1 MVHPILT
8 LINKPS
14 RLVIGFMSGTSAD
27 GIDAVLAEIHGHG
40 TAARVKQ
47 RDFVFMPFEPEVR
60 AEILRLAGG
69 GAAAAADFCRMNFLL
84 GELYCDA
91 GRELCR
97 HAGVRTE
104 DIDLI
109 GNHGQTFWHI
119 PLEEKYLG
127 HKLHGTLQLGE
138 DAMLA
143 EAFSCP
149 VVGDFRVRDMAA
161 GGLGAPLVPYTE
173 FLLYRSETKCVALQ
187 NIGGIGNISFLPA
200 GCGLNDIL
208 AFDTGPGNMVMD
220 AVTARMTDGTATYD
234 AGGALAAHGH
244 VNEKLLR
251 RMMADPYIA
260 QRPPKTTGRERYGAD
275 YVASICA
282 YAKSESIPLLD
293 VLATA
298 TRFTAECIAA
308 AVRGFAPELPAR
320 LIVGGGGAMNETL
333 MRHIRQLLPA
343 CRVMTNEELGFDGNA
358 KEALAF
364 AILANEAIFAHANNV
379 PSVTGARH
387 PVVMGKISL

>member
-161 GGLGAPLVPYTE
+161 GGLGAPLVQYTE
-173 FLLYRSETKCVALQ
+173 FLLYRSETECVALQ

-275 YVASICA
+275 YVATLCA
-282 YAKSESIPLLD
+282 YAKAESIPLLD

-333 MRHIRQLLPA
+333 MRHIRQLLPV
-343 CRVMTNEELGFDGNA
+343 CRVMANEELGFDGNA

>member
-1 MVHPILT
+1 
-8 LINKPS
+8 
-14 RLVIGFMSGTSAD
+14 
-27 GIDAVLAEIHGHG
+27 
-40 TAARVKQ
+40 
-47 RDFVFMPFEPEVR
+47 
-60 AEILRLAGG
+60 
-69 GAAAAADFCRMNFLL
+69 
-84 GELYCDA
+84 
-91 GRELCR
+91 
-97 HAGVRTE
+97 
-104 DIDLI
+104 
-109 GNHGQTFWHI
+109 
-119 PLEEKYLG
+119 
-127 HKLHGTLQLGE
+127 
-138 DAMLA
+138 
-143 EAFSCP
+143 
-149 VVGDFRVRDMAA
+149 
-161 GGLGAPLVPYTE
+161 
-173 FLLYRSETKCVALQ
+173 
-187 NIGGIGNISFLPA
+187 
-200 GCGLNDIL
+200 
-208 AFDTGPGNMVMD
+208 
-220 AVTARMTDGTATYD
+220 MTDGTATYD

-282 YAKSESIPLLD
+282 YAKAESIPLLD

>member
-1 MVHPILT
+1 MQHPFVSLWE
-8 LINKPS
+8 KPS
-14 RLVIGFMSGTSAD
+14 RLVVGLMSGTSAD
-27 GIDAVLAEIHGHG
+27 GVDAALTRITGSGLSTRVEQLGFYFQPFDDATRQKILAVCGGDFGGSREI
-40 TAARVKQ
+40 
-47 RDFVFMPFEPEVR
+47 
-60 AEILRLAGG
+60 
-69 GAAAAADFCRMNFLL
+69 CLL
-84 GELYCDA
+84 GTHLGKLYAQDV
-91 GRELCR
+91 RELLKKT
-97 HAGVRTE
+97 GTE
-104 DIDLI
+104 RIDLI
-109 GNHGQTFWHI
+109 GCHGQTVWHI
-119 PLEEKYLG
+119 PEQTPYLG
-127 HKLHGTLQLGE
+127 GTIRGTLQIG
-138 DAMLA
+138 DPSYLA
-143 EAFSCP
+143 EEFGCP
-149 VVGDFRVRDMAA
+149 VVSDFRIRDMAA

-173 FLLYRSETKCVALQ
+173 FLLYRSETEDVALQ
-187 NIGGIGNISFLPA
+187 NIGGIGNVTLLPA
-200 GCGLNDIL
+200 GCTLEEVT

>member
-1 MVHPILT
+1 MHPILT
-8 LINKPS
+8 LINKPF

-173 FLLYRSETKCVALQ
+173 FLLYRSETECVALQ

>member
-1 MVHPILT
+1 MGHPILT

-173 FLLYRSETKCVALQ
+173 FLLYRSETECVALQ

-275 YVASICA
+275 YVATLCA
-282 YAKSESIPLLD
+282 YAKAESIPLLD

>member
-47 RDFVFMPFEPEVR
+47 CDFVFMPFEPEVR

-173 FLLYRSETKCVALQ
+173 FLLYRSETECVALQ

-275 YVASICA
+275 YVATLCA
-282 YAKSESIPLLD
+282 YAKAESIPLLD